1 MRILHVISGLAIGG
15 AERQLIVLSRG
26 LLRRGHQVLI
36 YTLNNHVQLLSEL
49 EDSGANVVVDQKRLR
64 LDPLVIA
71 RLRRTA
77 RNWGADVAHGWL
89 YDGNIYARVALRG
102 LGVPVIISERSD
114 NYQLSPLQRL
124 GYALTRGWESAL
136 VSNSHAGLAFARRLH
151 GTPAERSHVVWNGID
166 LAAVGQE
173 AKSWPAVR
181 AALWPRQDVLV
192 ACFVGTVT
200 PPKDHLLALETAA
213 VLHRRN
219 PRWRFLFVG
228 DTERETGAYPRT
240 VLARLRELGLQGV
253 CHFTQ
258 ERRDAIAHI
267 AAGDVL
273 FSTSLLE
280 GFPNVVLEAMA
291 CGTPVVSTE
300 YSDIRRILPFPW
312 QVVPRRSP
320 ELLATAIEHAEYNRR
335 TIATAQ
341 RAWVESHATAE
352 RSVAAMEAV
361 YGGYALRDSS
371 RTAGPASAS
380 WTA

>member
-1 MRILHVISGLAIGG
+1 VRILHVISGLAIGG
-15 AERQLIVLSRG
+15 AERQLIVLTRG

-36 YTLNNHVQLLSEL
+36 YTLNDHVHLLPEL
-49 EDSGANVVVDQKRLR
+49 KDSGAEVVVDQKRLR

-77 RNWGADVAHGWL
+77 RHWGADVAQGWL
-89 YDGNIYARVALRG
+89 YDGNFYARVALRG
-102 LGVPVIISERSD
+102 LGIPVIISERSD
-114 NYQLSPLQRL
+114 DYRLSLAQRL
-124 GYALTRGWESAL
+124 GYELTRGWESAL
-136 VSNSHAGLAFARRLH
+136 VANSHSGLAFARRLH
-151 GTPAERSHVVWNGID
+151 RIPVERSHVVWNGID
-166 LAAVGQE
+166 LDAVSRQ
-173 AKSWPAVR
+173 AKDWPAVR
-181 AALWPRQDVLV
+181 AALWPRQDVL
-192 ACFVGTVT
+192 
-200 PPKDHLLALETAA
+200 AA
-213 VLHRRN
+213 VLRARDR
-219 PRWRFLFVG
+219 RWRFLFVG
-228 DTERETGAYPRT
+228 DTARETGAYSRA
-240 VLARLRELGLQGV
+240 VLARLRELGLQDV
-253 CHFTQ
+253 CHFAQ

-320 ELLATAIEHAEYNRR
+320 ELLASAIEHVDYNRR
-335 TIATAQ
+335 TVATAQ
-341 RAWVESHATAE
+341 RSWVENHATAE

-361 YGGYALRDSS
+361 YAGYALRDSS